1 METPRIL
8 VGRGFDNRFLTH
20 IFVVGIHTSLNSLE
34 PWVFE
39 EVVDG
44 VAGGGFWVSEPPCH
58 ARRMPILEISSQVI
72 LHSWPRAVIATIAEC
87 AIVKTDKIFISVTV
101 IAETSVKAAGFQK
114 WNDVVDE
121 GHEDNTQ
128 AITV

>member
-8 VGRGFDNRFLTH
+8 VRSGFDNRFLTH

-58 ARRMPILEISSQVI
+58 ARCMSILEISSQAI
-72 LHSWPRAVIATIAEC
+72 LHSRPRAVIATIAEC
-87 AIVKTDKIFISVTV
+87 AIVKTDKVFISVTV

-121 GHEDNTQ
+121 GHEDNTE